1 MVQNKES
8 SLGMFTS
15 LMMSLVATTFPNPL
29 IGTTSIMVFAVISI
43 PYETPTMMT
52 TSFIWQQIDLQI
64 HDIKYHLSGQLAEIV
79 QPMVQNKMQQLI
91 QGIGSKKD
99 TCWWEFCFFSA

>member
-52 TSFIWQQIDLQI
+52 TSFI
-64 HDIKYHLSGQLAEIV
+64 
-79 QPMVQNKMQQLI
+79 
-91 QGIGSKKD
+91 
-99 TCWWEFCFFSA
+99 